1 MLAITP
7 ADVSLSVSKLYF
19 AYGFGNSLVYPLCSD
34 SAAVLVAERPTPARV
49 RELAQRH
56 RVTILHAVPSA
67 YSNLLADGGRGDFGS
82 LRIAVSAGEPLPPA
96 LGARARALL
105 GCRVLDELGSTEVG
119 GAFCSNTLHDDVP
132 GTVGRPLAGYAV
144 ELRDADSRVVPDGEP
159 GQVWVRGPTLMT
171 RYVGRPRET
180 AATLR
185 GGRLRTATAASGA
198 PTAASSSRAGST
210 ISSWSGGSRSRRS
223 RWNASSSNTAAS
235 PRSPSRRCR
244 TPTGRRSCAG
254 SWCRRRTPGAP
265 TGWSAN

>member
-1 MLAITP
+1 MTP
-7 ADVSLSVSKLYF
+7 ADLSLSVSKLYL
-19 AYGFGNSLVYPLCSD
+19 AYGFGSSLVYPVCSG
-34 SAAVLVAERPTPARV
+34 SAAVLVAERPTPARLG
-49 RELAQRH
+49 ELAQRR

-67 YSNLLADGGRGDFGS
+67 YANLLADGGRGDFGS

-105 GCRVLDELGSTEVG
+105 GCRVLDELGFTEVG

-159 GQVWVRGPTLMT
+159 GQVWVPGPTLMT

-185 GGRLRTATAASGA
+185 GGRLRTGDRGVRR
-198 PTAASSSRAGST
+198 PDGRLELAGR
-210 ISSWSGGSRSRRS
+210 IDDLELVGGSRSRRS

-244 TPTGRRSCAG
+244 TPTGRRSCAR